1 MGRLFGKM
9 PFDIQACGP
18 VLSTY
23 RDSGLQVKLS
33 MPGPYF
39 VFSGDGGELS
49 TPEFRFMSQE
59 SEVVTYWYGGD
70 NNGTKAYPWYFV
82 ETKLILKREAEYM
95 IFAVIIPAVAF
106 VIVAYV
112 GFWVDRDAAPARFVP
127 PVLLLSFP
135 SIVLPVCLLSPLTSF
150 ASKQGNFR
158 ALSLTALP
166 YWLVSSRVAAAVLP
180 IIITITLQSTVYAYI
195 PKISY
200 GSWITDFL
208 FYCLLFN
215 CVAPVEYALVCYYIQ
230 NNDRVH
236 HAFLAYMQS
245 RRPFLE
251 ALLMEEE
258 TILLERYDAD
268 AQVRARA
275 GSEFEAENP
284 LGQEGESS
292 GLKMNRVQTSGL
304 EVKENRNDVQRS
316 SEVDSA
322 KPLGAEEEDDDDD
335 DDDDD
340 DEGES
345 VGVDMNRLSTGG
357 IKPDEVQANDETV
370 EELDGDGN
378 ERGSIWYEGGIDPST
393 AYAAEGANHRRTAR
407 ISFADVAE
415 NDDGNAD
422 SRPGGAGSIGNSII
436 RSAPDDSVKS
446 RGRSK
451 SFRIISKVKG
461 RRASTMDFR
470 DKHAD
475 IMRQTLRVMWDEQT
489 KHLHRHFEDEYVGR
503 RGVLHALNE
512 IGFYLN
518 VPEVGEVVRNVR
530 HITFNDI
537 KTEQTRR
544 TISLEEEDYGEMK
557 IDFHEFCCIICIVVM
572 RWEEVRPEP
581 KKFLRRRLA
590 GRDHNDRQTM
600 VQWFANE
607 YDSYLSKPPSLKV
620 DVLCRWIFLACF
632 GIFSF
637 IMIVLLHTD
646 HYEEA
651 RSAEYY
657 NSFYSK

>member
-1 MGRLFGKM
+1 MGRFFGKM

-82 ETKLILKREAEYM
+82 ETKLIFKREAEYM

-106 VIVAYV
+106 VVVAYV

-215 CVAPVEYALVCYYIQ
+215 CVAPVEYAFVCYYIQ

-268 AQVRARA
+268 AQERGTILLERFDADAQVRARA

-292 GLKMNRVQTSGL
+292 GLQMNSGL
-304 EVKENRNDVQRS
+304 EVKENRNDVQTGS
-316 SEVDSA
+316 SEADSA

-335 DDDDD
+335 DD
-340 DEGES
+340 E
-345 VGVDMNRLSTGG
+345 
-357 IKPDEVQANDETV
+357 
-370 EELDGDGN
+370 
-378 ERGSIWYEGGIDPST
+378 
-393 AYAAEGANHRRTAR
+393 AA
-407 ISFADVAE
+407 
-415 NDDGNAD
+415 
-422 SRPGGAGSIGNSII
+422 GAGAGAALTEAALQN
-436 RSAPDDSVKS
+436 APMALQAMGQSMS
-446 RGRSK
+446 SLPL
-451 SFRIISKVKG
+451 SFCQSMIFSNFSLLG
-461 RRASTMDFR
+461 ALAF
-470 DKHAD
+470 
-475 IMRQTLRVMWDEQT
+475 MR
-489 KHLHRHFEDEYVGR
+489 Y
-503 RGVLHALNE
+503 
-512 IGFYLN
+512 
-518 VPEVGEVVRNVR
+518 
-530 HITFNDI
+530 
-537 KTEQTRR
+537 
-544 TISLEEEDYGEMK
+544 
-557 IDFHEFCCIICIVVM
+557 
-572 RWEEVRPEP
+572 EP
-581 KKFLRRRLA
+581 KI
-590 GRDHNDRQTM
+590 
-600 VQWFANE
+600 
-607 YDSYLSKPPSLKV
+607 SY
-620 DVLCRWIFLACF
+620 
-632 GIFSF
+632 
-637 IMIVLLHTD
+637 
-646 HYEEA
+646 
-651 RSAEYY
+651 
-657 NSFYSK
+657 